1 MSKKDDETKSE
12 NARPNTTGSVSPENE
27 ELARWIIRLWSRGE
41 VPERVEVYQT
51 FGRNRNNR
59 GERIFHEDYKPNE
72 KLSNEQ
78 AVKLSNEI
86 LSECQH
92 DCDSLPASQIRNGAT
107 YQIAVIDRNRRSE
120 PLVRRIGPLTP
131 KRSYALVKVGDED
144 DDDLDDGETPRDA
157 KALELKY
164 MQEGMEQVRWDKRRY
179 DGVMGEML
187 LLYHN
192 TVEQLRNQNGQLM
205 DRVMLFFD
213 KVQEAQD
220 RSLDREL
227 IREKE
232 KFKLSMYR
240 DGIRTAQNMLPRLF
254 AGVESHKKEGNGHGH
269 ANGAMVAAAAGVT
282 PEEASK
288 VAYGPSPERTLI
300 DNFLQGCEDEGED
313 LLIKLFGDF
322 EERDGKLVQVK
333 PGIFSLQQ
341 YAVLLGVRDGKL
353 SPDAVDPL
361 MPNSGHDLCIK
372 QEQIVK
378 AMEAGVTQG
387 LGTAII
393 ELVGLRQ
400 AKNDGDDD
408 NFTEAEENE

>member
-1 MSKKDDETKSE
+1 MGKKDDENKVE
-12 NARPNTTGSVSPENE
+12 NTRPNTTGSVTPENE
-27 ELARWIIRLWSRGE
+27 DLARWVIRLWSGGE
-41 VPERVEVYQT
+41 VPERIEVYQT

-59 GERIFHEDYKPNE
+59 GERIFHQDFKPNE
-72 KLSNEQ
+72 KLTNEQ
-78 AVKLSNEI
+78 SVKLSNEI

-92 DCDSLPASQIRNGAT
+92 DCDSLPVTQVRNGAT
-107 YQIAVIDRNRRSE
+107 YQLAVVDRNRRSE

-131 KRSYALVKVGDED
+131 KRSYALAKVDGDDDED
-144 DDDLDDGETPRDA
+144 LDEEGQPRDA
-157 KALELKY
+157 KAILHKY

-187 LLYHN
+187 MLYHN

-254 AGVESHKKEGNGHGH
+254 AGVESHKKESNGNGHAH
-269 ANGAMVAAAAGVT
+269 ANGNGAMLSAEDAAKT
-282 PEEASK
+282 T
-288 VAYGPSPERTLI
+288 YGPSPERTLI
-300 DNFLQGCEDEGED
+300 DNFLQGCEDEGGEE
-313 LLIKLFGDF
+313 LMVKLFGDF

-333 PGIFSLQQ
+333 PGIFALKQ
-341 YAVLLGVRDGKL
+341 YATLVGIRDGRL
-353 SPDAVDPL
+353 SPDTIDPL
-361 MPNSGHDLCIK
+361 MPNSGHELAIT
-372 QEQIVK
+372 QEQVQQ
-378 AMEAGVTQG
+378 ALDAGVTQG
-387 LGTAII
+387 IGTAMI
-393 ELVGLRQ
+393 ELVGLRES
-400 AKNDGDDD
+400 KKDDGE
-408 NFTEAEENE
+408 FTEVEENE